1 MENEMFGSYEEL
13 AKTLVKERSRTACC
27 TEPLREWCNVECRPV
42 TRHG

>member
-27 TEPLREWCNVECRPV
+27 TGPLREWCNVECRPV